1 MTVPADVPA
10 PAESNPQVSGFA
22 GTMTVAAM
30 GLGYSV
36 SMTDPTILSANISEV
51 RAGLGMTGSTASFVA
66 SLATLSLAA
75 AVLGAGALG
84 DLYGKKRLF
93 VLGTFGAVAFNI
105 MAAAAPNSAV
115 LMVARA
121 GSGVGFALLLGL
133 SLAIVN
139 DVFPP
144 ERRAAAISLY
154 LGASFAF
161 SAPQPAIGSVLAEH
175 FGWRAGFLVAP
186 VVAVITLVITL
197 RFVPETARAPRKP
210 DFAGV
215 GLVAVALLAFVYGI
229 SRLSDGLKVGA
240 VVPILIGLV
249 AAGGFA
255 LHELRT
261 PTPALDLRIFRS
273 RSVSVAV
280 SAGITKNFLTGG
292 CTILFAYYIVA
303 IRGESPALLGL
314 LLVPATILQA
324 FAAIGSGRLAE
335 RVGNRAVLVSGLVL
349 LVAGLLVLTVLEKDS
364 PMAVLFAAI
373 VLICLGGAVVQ
384 TPQSTIMMSS
394 APPDL
399 SGAVAALKSASG
411 QTGYSLGPTLFA
423 LIGTSLFVHDGA
435 RKLASS
441 NITEDQA
448 REALRVAHGGTES
461 GSGGTNVLD
470 PDRAR
475 AVVTAATDSMIDAIH
490 TLSLMMAVVPCVAIV
505 LALILLR
512 PDKESHS
519 PT

>member
-1 MTVPADVPA
+1 MTKPVEGTEA
-10 PAESNPQVSGFA
+10 PPQVSGLA
-22 GTMTVAAM
+22 ATMTVVAM
-30 GLGYSV
+30 GLGYSI
-36 SMTDPTILSANISEV
+36 SLTDPTILSANISEV
-51 RAGLGMTGSTASFVA
+51 RAGLGMTASTASFVT
-66 SLATLSLAA
+66 SLATLALAA

-84 DLYGKKRLF
+84 DLYGKRRLF
-93 VLGTFGAVAFNI
+93 VIGLFGAVVFNV
-105 MAAAAPNSAV
+105 MAAAAPNSAT

-121 GSGVGFALLLGL
+121 GAGIGFALLLGL

-154 LGASFAF
+154 LGASFGL
-161 SAPQPAIGSVLAEH
+161 SALQPAIGSLLAEH
-175 FGWRAGFLVAP
+175 FGWRIGFLVAP

-197 RFVPETARAPRKP
+197 RYVPETARAPRKL
-210 DFAGV
+210 DLAGV
-215 GLVAVALLAFVYGI
+215 GLVAVALLAIVYGI
-229 SRLSDGLKVGA
+229 SRLAEGLKPGA
-240 VVPILIGLV
+240 VVPIVIGLV
-249 AAGGFA
+249 AAVGFVT
-255 LHELRT
+255 HELRT

-280 SAGITKNFLTGG
+280 SAGVTKNFLTGG
-292 CTILFAYYIVA
+292 CTILFAYYLVA

-335 RVGNRAVLVSGLVL
+335 RIGNKSVLVAGLVL
-349 LVAGLLVLTVLEKDS
+349 LLGGLLVLTLLEKNS

-373 VLICLGGAVVQ
+373 VLIWLGGAVVQ

-399 SGAVAALKSASG
+399 SGAVAALKSATG
-411 QTGYSLGPTLFA
+411 QAGYSLGPTLFA
-423 LIGTSLFVHDGA
+423 LIGTSLFVHDGELQ
-435 RKLASS
+435 LADS
-441 NITEDQA
+441 NITEEQA
-448 REALRVAHGGTES
+448 REALRVAHGGTEA

-475 AVVTAATDSMIDAIH
+475 EVVSAASDSMVDAIH
-490 TLSLMMAVVPCVAIV
+490 TLSLIMVVVPLAAIV
-505 LALILLR
+505 LALVLLR
-512 PDKESHS
+512 SDKETT
-519 PT
+519 PDAT